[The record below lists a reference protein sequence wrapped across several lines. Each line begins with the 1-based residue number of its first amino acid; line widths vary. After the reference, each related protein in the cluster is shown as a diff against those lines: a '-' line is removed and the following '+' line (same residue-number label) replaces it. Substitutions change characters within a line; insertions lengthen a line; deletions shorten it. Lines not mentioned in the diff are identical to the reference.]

1 MHLFEKNP
9 DKINW
14 SFLSR
19 NSNAI
24 HLLEDNPDKIDWY
37 ELSRNQSIFKLD
49 TNSMKL
55 QIKDFAEDLAK
66 ACFHPKRVERYLEE
80 YHYEL

>member
-1 MHLFEKNP
+1 MENNKE
-9 DKINW
+9 KINW
-14 SFLSR
+14 QYLS
-19 NSNAI
+19 SNHSAI
-24 HLLEDNPDKIDWY
+24 DLLEKNKDMIDWY